1 MNCGLATKRKSS
13 RRRTNES
20 APRLTRTAMPAPA
33 LSLLMAALLFASPD
47 TNLRCL
53 SNDRGQDIRNR
64 NESSHKRT
72 IRWAAEAMSPAAD
85 LTAAAAA
92 AVIRRNIISGAAIFT
107 VGDAAAQMLTSSKAT
122 TKTPSTTDV
131 VPVSDEGLDQKAI
144 ALNYGRAA
152 SINFLPATLSSLDLN
167 RLWSSTF
174 LGAIWSGFCVPF
186 IYGNVEKTFPGK
198 ANLRQILIK
207 VLVTCS
213 ILSTIGNY
221 ATMFARRFIAQY
233 TTYQFD
239 KKSSLRLKWWSNPI
253 QSTLLFLAIFKGCF
267 RSCNRDICE
276 VIVDD
281 LKIWPLYDLT
291 CYSLIPP
298 AWRPITTSIMS
309 SGWAMYMSIVSAK
322 EEQEE
327 DDDIDVSV
335 DASASYFPST
345 ITPIIE
351 APVTPR
357 PCGQQNKPIR
367 VTPLENPFSTATSET
382 TKRLLGV
389 KGGTASDA
397 NVPNSVANTNAS
409 YQAQHAKN
417 NDDDEQKL
425 TA

>member
-1 MNCGLATKRKSS
+1 
-13 RRRTNES
+13 
-20 APRLTRTAMPAPA
+20 
-33 LSLLMAALLFASPD
+33 
-47 TNLRCL
+47 
-53 SNDRGQDIRNR
+53 
-64 NESSHKRT
+64 
-72 IRWAAEAMSPAAD
+72 MSPAAD

-92 AVIRRNIISGAAIFT
+92 AVIRRNVISGAAIFT
-107 VGDAAAQMLTSSKAT
+107 VGDAAAQMLTSSKST
-122 TKTPSTTDV
+122 TKKPSPDV
-131 VPVSDEGLDQKAI
+131 APPVLSSEKGFEGRVVGQ
-144 ALNYGRAA
+144 NTGRAA
-152 SINFLPATLSSLDLN
+152 SIGLLPAQVSSLDLN

-239 KKSSLRLKWWSNPI
+239 KNSSLRLKWFSNPT
-253 QSTLLFLAIFKGCF
+253 QSTLLFLAIFRGCF
-267 RSCNRDICE
+267 KSCNRDICE

-327 DDDIDVSV
+327 ELDSFDVSV
-335 DASASYFPST
+335 DASASYY
-345 ITPIIE
+345 
-351 APVTPR
+351 PVTTAMPI
-357 PCGQQNKPIR
+357 PAVPAPLEQPEKTIR
-367 VTPLENPFSTATSET
+367 VTPLDNPFSKASSET
-382 TKRLLGV
+382 TKRIIGV
-389 KGGTASDA
+389 TGGTISNPGVPNIITDA
-397 NVPNSVANTNAS
+397 NAPQNVQTT
-409 YQAQHAKN
+409 
-417 NDDDEQKL
+417 NDDDDLDQKL
-425 TA
+425 AA